1 MFALSFP
8 RKFLAH
14 SPFPVLTF
22 VVYFRGHVT
31 AWDTTSAVQ
40 GPCHIHPPTPHSQP
54 ARCSPSPARPSARPH
69 AARRSPPSPNP
80 STDLRAAPPSSAT
93 QPALACSPLASSIPP
108 APFHP
113 PPHPLPPSSARPGP
127 ACSSRAHSCPPIPRC
142 SPLGGRPHPPTPA
155 LTCSLLA
162 SHVTDSTM
170 SGRHLGLGGGGRAR
184 LNQASAAAVNLE
196 LIRRWCHLHRSHRR
210 LRCRRRRRRRP
221 GRRRPERPLP
231 PPQLPVLREGR
242 ALLQLPDALQ
252 LMCNELPTLQSV
264 SSTEQQ
270 PGNAAAGRQTGTEC
284 IRVGKTSISKTN
296 IVPDID
302 ESSISGCTDIEVEHF
317 DIDDSSIS
325 GCTDIEDKTFDI
337 DDSSI

>member
-1 MFALSFP
+1 MVALSFP

-22 VVYFRGHVT
+22 VFYFRGHVT

-54 ARCSPSPARPSARPH
+54 ARCSPSPARRSAV
-69 AARRSPPSPNP
+69 
-80 STDLRAAPPSSAT
+80 APIP
-93 QPALACSPLASSIPP
+93 CSPLASSIPP

-221 GRRRPERPLP
+221 GRSRPERPLP

-252 LMCNELPTLQSV
+252 LMCNELSTLQSV
-264 SSTEQQ
+264 SSTKQ
-270 PGNAAAGRQTGTEC
+270 
-284 IRVGKTSISKTN
+284 
-296 IVPDID
+296 
-302 ESSISGCTDIEVEHF
+302 
-317 DIDDSSIS
+317 
-325 GCTDIEDKTFDI
+325 
-337 DDSSI
+337 

>member
-1 MFALSFP
+1 MSPLGIQLQLC
-8 RKFLAH
+8 KDLA
-14 SPFPVLTF
+14 
-22 VVYFRGHVT
+22 
-31 AWDTTSAVQ
+31 TST
-40 GPCHIHPPTPHSQP
+40 HPPLIACLPG
-54 ARCSPSPARPSARPH
+54 ARLHPPARP
-69 AARRSPPSPNP
+69 
-80 STDLRAAPPSSAT
+80 
-93 QPALACSPLASSIPP
+93 PA
-108 APFHP
+108 HT
-113 PPHPLPPSSARPGP
+113 
-127 ACSSRAHSCPPIPRC
+127 
-142 SPLGGRPHPPTPA
+142 PLGGRPHPPTPA

-270 PGNAAAGRQTGTEC
+270 PGNAAAGRHRMYPSRQ
-284 IRVGKTSISKTN
+284 N
-296 IVPDID
+296 
-302 ESSISGCTDIEVEHF
+302 F
-317 DIDDSSIS
+317 
-325 GCTDIEDKTFDI
+325 DIEDEYRTRYR
-337 DDSSI
+337 

>member
-1 MFALSFP
+1 M
-8 RKFLAH
+8 
-14 SPFPVLTF
+14 
-22 VVYFRGHVT
+22 
-31 AWDTTSAVQ
+31 
-40 GPCHIHPPTPHSQP
+40 
-54 ARCSPSPARPSARPH
+54 
-69 AARRSPPSPNP
+69 
-80 STDLRAAPPSSAT
+80 
-93 QPALACSPLASSIPP
+93 
-108 APFHP
+108 
-113 PPHPLPPSSARPGP
+113 
-127 ACSSRAHSCPPIPRC
+127 SC
-142 SPLGGRPHPPTPA
+142 
-155 LTCSLLA
+155 
-162 SHVTDSTM
+162 
-170 SGRHLGLGGGGRAR
+170 RHLGLGGGGGAR
-184 LNQASAAAVNLE
+184 LNQASAAAFNLDSE

-270 PGNAAAGRQTGTEC
+270 PGNLNAAAGRQTGPEC
-284 IRVGKTSISKTN
+284 IRVGRTSISKTN

-317 DIDDSSIS
+317 DIEDSSISGCTNIEVEHFNIDDSSIS
-325 GCTDIEDKTFDI
+325 GCTDIEDKNYDI